1 MPTNHKSPYA
11 SSFKSAVKN
20 GTPCGVAVNSIA
32 KNKGKTPKMV
42 FESLFKAG
50 LCFRQKFNGQFVYW
64 TSEKCKKGT
73 ATHRNNCHSNMWQC
87 FIDWCISSG
96 FCTPKQLK
104 NHCGSQQE
112 FMAYCRKFFAKQ
124 FGASTV
130 KKKKK
135 TRKTSRKST
144 AKKRTTTKSKKRK
157 TSTKSK
163 KRTATKVRKRKTTR
177 KKAAKK
183 KTRKKA
189 AKKKTRKKA
198 AKKATKKKRKKAA
211 KRKTTRRR

>member
-73 ATHRNNCHSNMWQC
+73 ATHRNGCQNNMWQN

-96 FCTPKQLK
+96 FCTPEQLK

-144 AKKRTTTKSKKRK
+144 ARKRTT
-157 TSTKSK
+157 
-163 KRTATKVRKRKTTR
+163 TKVRKRKTTR
-177 KKAAKK
+177 KPAGR
-183 KTRKKA
+183 KTV
-189 AKKKTRKKA
+189 
-198 AKKATKKKRKKAA
+198 KRGSYKFPTA
-211 KRKTTRRR
+211 KRRSSTRRYRRAA

>member
-11 SSFKSAVKN
+11 SSFKTAVKN

-73 ATHRNNCHSNMWQC
+73 ATHRNNCQNNMWQN

-96 FCTPKQLK
+96 FCTPEQLK
-104 NHCGSQQE
+104 NHCGSQKE
-112 FMAYCRKFFAKQ
+112 FMAYCRKFFGKQ
-124 FGASTV
+124 FGATTV
-130 KKKKK
+130 KKK
-135 TRKTSRKST
+135 RKARKSSRKST
-144 AKKRTTTKSKKRK
+144 TKKRTTTKSRKRKTTAASKRRK

-163 KRTATKVRKRKTTR
+163 KRTSPTKARKTTR
-177 KKAAKK
+177 KPAGR
-183 KTRKKA
+183 KTV
-189 AKKKTRKKA
+189 
-198 AKKATKKKRKKAA
+198 KRGSYKFPTA
-211 KRKTTRRR
+211 KRRSSTRRYRRAA